1 MKVKD
6 LKKILAQYPDDA
18 PIFIYNEVG
27 ECDGLL
33 DKVTYDG
40 VS

>member
-18 PIFIYNEVG
+18 PVFIYNEVG
-27 ECDGLL
+27 ECD
-33 DKVTYDG
+33 
-40 VS
+40 